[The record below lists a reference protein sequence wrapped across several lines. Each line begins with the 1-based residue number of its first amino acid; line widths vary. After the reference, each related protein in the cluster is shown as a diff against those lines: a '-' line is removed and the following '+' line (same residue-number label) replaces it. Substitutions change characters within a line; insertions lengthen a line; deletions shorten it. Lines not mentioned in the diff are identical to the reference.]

1 MSGNTDRAQ
10 LSRLSDAPFVPL
22 DSANIRPHSATRA
35 EWDALLER
43 IAEIEGRVG
52 ELDRRSR
59 GDVARFSAL
68 RRRDKLR
75 GGR

>member
-10 LSRLSDAPFVPL
+10 LSRLSDSPFMSLSDVL
-22 DSANIRPHSATRA
+22 VVKRA
-35 EWDALLER
+35 EWDGLLER